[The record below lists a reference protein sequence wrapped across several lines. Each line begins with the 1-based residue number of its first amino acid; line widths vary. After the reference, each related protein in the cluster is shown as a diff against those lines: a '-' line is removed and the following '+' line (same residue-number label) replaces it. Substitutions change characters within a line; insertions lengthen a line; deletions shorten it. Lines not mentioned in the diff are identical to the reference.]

1 MWLMVRLTFLK
12 NGNECM
18 RIGLASYEVKN
29 KDVAFNLSQMERA
42 MEKARGKVELLCFGE
57 AFLQGFDALGDKDI

>member
-1 MWLMVRLTFLK
+1 
-12 NGNECM
+12 M

-42 MEKARGKVELLCFGE
+42 MEKAQGKVELLCFGE